1 MNLPFKPAGTLTL
14 ALAVLLALSGCS
26 SSAHEPKSAEKPPVA
41 VDILKVEATA
51 LSEVLEVVGSLAP
64 KFEAGLKSE
73 FQGIVAEVYVT
84 EWVRVKKGQPLA
96 RLDTREAQ
104 VLVTKAA
111 AAAEAAKANQLQ
123 AEVALARSQREHQ
136 RLLKL
141 KEVGLVTQQN
151 LDDAA
156 TDEQASAARLAAA
169 KAQYKIATDD
179 LVHAKTRLDKAMVV
193 APMDG
198 VVAYRGVSVGDMVGE
213 AGNAKLMF
221 KMADTRLLNLTVTV
235 PSKDMRLVMVG
246 QPLSFTTD
254 AFPGRV
260 FSGKVMFINPAVS
273 ETDRSVKVSAEVPNA
288 DETLKSGLFV
298 RGRIV
303 VAQREQVVQVPHQTL
318 QTWDIKASQA
328 EVFVVEGE
336 RAIMR
341 KVRTGAVSGEMVEI
355 AEGLAPDELVV
366 VRGGLT
372 LREGDRVKPA
382 GGA

>member
-1 MNLPFKPAGTLTL
+1 
-14 ALAVLLALSGCS
+14 
-26 SSAHEPKSAEKPPVA
+26 
-41 VDILKVEATA
+41 
-51 LSEVLEVVGSLAP
+51 
-64 KFEAGLKSE
+64 
-73 FQGIVAEVYVT
+73 VAEVYVT